1 MDTKWML
8 LTKKADFAGIGK
20 ELGVDPVVVRIMRN
34 RGMET
39 ADKMRSFLDGDAGV
53 MHDPKLLPD
62 MVKATAILVD
72 KIREHKSIRIIGDY
86 DVDGV
91 TATYVLYKGLKSMG
105 AEVSYAI
112 PDRITDGYG
121 INPDMVS
128 DAHDEGVDTIVTCDN
143 GIAAFEA
150 IGLAKELCMTCIVTD
165 HHEVPYDEDNGQ
177 KEYRYP
183 AAEAI
188 VDPKRPDSE
197 YPYRE
202 ICGAMVAYKLI
213 LALDEYLADMSGDD
227 HAGLGSETTDDLM
240 QMAGLA
246 TVCDMMELCDENRVM
261 VKKALKLLD
270 NTKNTGLL
278 ALKRVCGI
286 DNRPM
291 STYIIGFVIG
301 PCINSTGRLEKAT
314 MSLEL
319 LLCDDYDKAA
329 TMATTLKQL
338 NDVRKSL
345 TEEGAMRAS
354 DHIKDNDLDKQKLMI
369 IYIKDLHESVAGIVA
384 GRIKEAYH
392 RPVIVFTDSEDGIKG
407 SGRSVDAYD
416 MYENLSRYRDM
427 YVKFGGHKMAAGLTV
442 KRERFDEFREQIVSD
457 CTLTDDE
464 LTEKIYIDAAMPF
477 SYVTKDLIEG
487 IGRLEPF
494 GIGNSKPVFA
504 QKDVVI
510 KSMRILGKNKDT
522 CKIKGGVENKEY
534 ELILF
539 KGAAAFLEKI
549 EEKYGKDPDVPVK
562 MDVLYYPDIN
572 TYNGLSSI
580 QFVIQ
585 DYHI

>member
-39 ADKMRSFLDGDAGV
+39 ADKMRSFLDGETGV

-62 MVKATAILVD
+62 MVKATAILAD

-150 IGLAKELCMTCIVTD
+150 IGLAKELGMTCIVTD

-213 LALDEYLADMSGDD
+213 LALDEYLSDMSGDD
-227 HAGLGSETTDDLM
+227 HGKLGSETTDDLM

-270 NTKNTGLL
+270 NPKNTGLL